1 MGKKMHYRSQ
11 EITIQGQ
18 ACCLETWHQS
28 RNMFHNNRHS
38 KCTHYATAM
47 IFTGFSKDTYAEAE
61 AGAKNAANIWIA
73 NWLTQKKKDEDARK
87 MAEILRK
94 QKAQQRQQLTNIQN
108 TLTTQLTT
116 KQRLF
121 NDKHNILM
129 NITRQIAIEEKE
141 IEEFKIERNDNTT
154 KIIITL
160 GMTGGGKSTF
170 CNRMFGDKSLF
181 GNKGP
186 CKTSGDSKSCTQ
198 ENSKIVVQIG
208 NQRISIIDTAGF
220 GDSFGRDRQH
230 GNRLCA
236 YLKGCGGLNAFVL
249 IRNGTNPR
257 FDQSFQTML
266 KQYHE
271 MFGNVFFERLIIV
284 ATRIDSRI
292 NKLQFEQNNQANV
305 LRNDICDM
313 FNYMDEGCDIPVVPI
328 GLESYEESIVNLVE
342 KIPLDKFVCQRIKS
356 PIDGLKTRYSVVQSE
371 ENRLREQI
379 NRVKSQINEV
389 NNSMSAL

>member
-94 QKAQQRQQLTNIQN
+94 QKEQQQKAEAEAHRMAEQLKQQKAQQKQQQQKAEAEARRMAEQLKQQKAQQRQQLTNIQN

-186 CKTSGDSKSCTQ
+186 CKTSGDS
-198 ENSKIVVQIG
+198 
-208 NQRISIIDTAGF
+208 
-220 GDSFGRDRQH
+220 
-230 GNRLCA
+230 
-236 YLKGCGGLNAFVL
+236 
-249 IRNGTNPR
+249 
-257 FDQSFQTML
+257 
-266 KQYHE
+266 
-271 MFGNVFFERLIIV
+271 
-284 ATRIDSRI
+284 
-292 NKLQFEQNNQANV
+292 
-305 LRNDICDM
+305 
-313 FNYMDEGCDIPVVPI
+313 
-328 GLESYEESIVNLVE
+328 
-342 KIPLDKFVCQRIKS
+342 
-356 PIDGLKTRYSVVQSE
+356 
-371 ENRLREQI
+371 
-379 NRVKSQINEV
+379 
-389 NNSMSAL
+389 